1 MRPSMPLRSTP
12 GRGLTAR
19 PLAAR
24 PAHRDTARAALL
36 VCALVLLAGQA
47 AADSSPRKLGR
58 GLANLTTGVIV
69 LPAKVI
75 ETTRAHGPFVGATWG
90 LVKGFGWVVMTET
103 IGLFEFV
110 TCPFETPPDFKPIL
124 QPEFPW
130 GHYQDAE
137 KRKAKVAP
145 KRRRVFTRDR

>member
-1 MRPSMPLRSTP
+1 MTVLV
-12 GRGLTAR
+12 LVF
-19 PLAAR
+19 
-24 PAHRDTARAALL
+24 ALL
-36 VCALVLLAGQA
+36 G
-47 AADSSPRKLGR
+47 AADATAEAEGSSPRKLGR

-90 LVKGFGWVVMTET
+90 VVKGFGWVVMTET
-103 IGLFEFV
+103 IGLFEFL

-130 GHYQDAE
+130 GHYQDSE
-137 KRKAKVAP
+137 KRKAKLKET
-145 KRRRVFTRDR
+145 KRKKVFTRER

>member
-1 MRPSMPLRSTP
+1 MSHSPSLRI
-12 GRGLTAR
+12 RRRAR
-19 PLAAR
+19 SAAR
-24 PAHRDTARAALL
+24 LGSAITVLALVFALL
-36 VCALVLLAGQA
+36 GA
-47 AADSSPRKLGR
+47 AEATAEAEGSSPRKLGR

-90 LVKGFGWVVMTET
+90 VVKGLGWVVMTET
-103 IGLFEFV
+103 IGLFEFL

-130 GHYQDAE
+130 GHYQDSE
-137 KRKAKVAP
+137 KRKAKLKET
-145 KRRRVFTRDR
+145 KRKKVFTRER

>member
-1 MRPSMPLRSTP
+1 MTV
-12 GRGLTAR
+12 
-19 PLAAR
+19 LALVF
-24 PAHRDTARAALL
+24 ALL
-36 VCALVLLAGQA
+36 G
-47 AADSSPRKLGR
+47 AADASAEAVGSSPRKLGR

-90 LVKGFGWVVMTET
+90 VVKGFGWVVMTET
-103 IGLFEFV
+103 IGLFEFL

-130 GHYQDAE
+130 GHYQDSE
-137 KRKAKVAP
+137 KRKAKLKET
-145 KRRRVFTRDR
+145 KRKKVFTRER